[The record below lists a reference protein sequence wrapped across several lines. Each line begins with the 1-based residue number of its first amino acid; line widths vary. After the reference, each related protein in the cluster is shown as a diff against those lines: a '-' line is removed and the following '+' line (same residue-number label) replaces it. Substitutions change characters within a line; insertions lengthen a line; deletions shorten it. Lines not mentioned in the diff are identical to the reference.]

1 MACCH
6 CRQRGLSLPN
16 LFVEVIPLIIR
27 PSFYNERGGEDIFT
41 RLLTERVILLFD
53 QVNDDL
59 AASIISQLLYL
70 ESVDPDADITMY
82 ICSPGGSVS
91 AGFGIYDTMR
101 HIKCDV
107 STVCVG
113 MAASMGAFLLAGGT
127 KGKRYC
133 LENSQVMIHQVLGGT
148 QGQASDMEIEVKH
161 TLRVKERLNKML
173 AANTGHTL
181 AEIERDTDRNN
192 WMFPEEALEYGIV
205 DHIIQEDEEG

>member
-1 MACCH
+1 M
-6 CRQRGLSLPN
+6 
-16 LFVEVIPLIIR
+16 IIR

>member
-1 MACCH
+1 M
-6 CRQRGLSLPN
+6 
-16 LFVEVIPLIIR
+16 IIR
-27 PSFYNERGGEDIFT
+27 PSFYNERGGEDVFT

-107 STVCVG
+107 ATVCVG

-173 AANTGHTL
+173 ASNTGHTL

-192 WMFPEEALEYGIV
+192 WMFPEEALEYGII
-205 DHIIQEDEEG
+205 DHIIQEDEGA

>member
-1 MACCH
+1 M
-6 CRQRGLSLPN
+6 
-16 LFVEVIPLIIR
+16 IIR

-107 STVCVG
+107 STICVG